1 MAPVQGVTLNPVL
14 PPPPGSCQLASLGG
28 ALGGVPVWKSARGD
42 RAVCDPSQAS
52 PPLQHSLQ
60 ENPCSQGVLAAP
72 FCPGEKLPAG
82 RDVPGAVAALP
93 GSGAWPGPP
102 AGMALWEG
110 PRAGPEEGPALPHI
124 LVTDFSASSTAAWG
138 SLEGVTATA
147 LNPQPEPEPPGAA
160 EEDAESVSKPES
172 EQDASED
179 GGSSL
184 GSSSVALD
192 PVEKEW
198 LQGAASGHL
207 LTLSHL
213 LKQEPSLATRKDFT
227 SGFTALHWAAKH
239 GQEDLASL
247 LVAAGADVNSR
258 SHVSTC
264 LSLCLAAVQVGGAEG
279 TRGCRGLA
287 RIPGGGGCA
296 GRGPEL
302 RWDGA
307 YCGGGWQPGSSMC
320 LPCTGCMALHWQC
333 GTGCAGHEG
342 LTGSVILELCT
353 NPVLSFP
360 HPHPSR
366 A

>member
-258 SHVSTC
+258 SLPMLGPSTAATPRC
-264 LSLCLAAVQVGGAEG
+264 TLLLCMGTARSWSCSSGAMVPSRTCEITAGTWPDTTWEQRSRWTELPHCPSCQRHAAG
-279 TRGCRGLA
+279 TGRWPVCCCPRAVA
-287 RIPGGGGCA
+287 R
-296 GRGPEL
+296 
-302 RWDGA
+302 
-307 YCGGGWQPGSSMC
+307 PGSAGA
-320 LPCTGCMALHWQC
+320 LPRT
-333 GTGCAGHEG
+333 
-342 LTGSVILELCT
+342 
-353 NPVLSFP
+353 
-360 HPHPSR
+360 
-366 A
+366 